1 MNSHAD
7 RPGGSCVRASQ
18 LRAAPRQSYQT
29 SASALEFQG
38 LREEEENVCAAV
50 VIARRLEM
58 GAMRGHERELV
69 PEAGDWLHVAVI
81 PPK

>member
-1 MNSHAD
+1 M
-7 RPGGSCVRASQ
+7 
-18 LRAAPRQSYQT
+18 
-29 SASALEFQG
+29 EFQG

>member
-1 MNSHAD
+1 
-7 RPGGSCVRASQ
+7 
-18 LRAAPRQSYQT
+18 
-29 SASALEFQG
+29 LEFQG

-69 PEAGDWLHVAVI
+69 RHVT
-81 PPK
+81 